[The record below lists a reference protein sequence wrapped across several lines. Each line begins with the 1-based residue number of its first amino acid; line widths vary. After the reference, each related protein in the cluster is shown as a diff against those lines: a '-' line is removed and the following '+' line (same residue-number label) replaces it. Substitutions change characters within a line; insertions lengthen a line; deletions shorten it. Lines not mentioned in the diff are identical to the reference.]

1 MEDFSETGEGENNNM
16 QLQQASKGVASE
28 TYCLQTNRQLTLFK
42 ELKPNFQMTAGITGG
57 LINIGRFADS
67 NTN

>member
-1 MEDFSETGEGENNNM
+1 M
-16 QLQQASKGVASE
+16 QLQQASKRVTSE

>member
-1 MEDFSETGEGENNNM
+1 M
-16 QLQQASKGVASE
+16 QLQQASKGVTSE

-42 ELKPNFQMTAGITGG
+42 ELKPAGISGG
-57 LINIGRFADS
+57 LINIARFADS